1 MTPKVY
7 ILFILSLL
15 FMLEIQSTAQ
25 NADSISIQNR
35 LISLHPASIDIVP
48 ATVDDSLKNRI
59 NTISDT
65 TIVPQNPDENNLEH
79 KHLFEERV
87 SSVTDKVVGTVFK
100 PNDQLKADSLIK
112 VFDDS
117 PSFGI
122 YKDNYIIVGADLLR
136 HPDPDNSDAKFQ
148 ISVIQRLTNSVLPF
162 KTYLFLTYTQLAF
175 WDVFQESFPFRD
187 INFNPTVGLGKPL
200 IKGNRYLGDISI
212 QLEHESNGKDGD
224 ASRSWNKIS
233 FSGLFNINPHWSY
246 FTKLWI
252 PFVDGENN
260 PDLVN
265 YKGYGIMA
273 INYNQREK
281 YSLSLILNPR
291 SGGFGNMNMTF
302 NASYRLFKNENQ
314 YLFFEFY
321 NGYGEGL
328 LDYKEFHQ
336 RFRIGFVIKPTFR
349 FIY

>member
-1 MTPKVY
+1 MKTSIQII
-7 ILFILSLL
+7 ILVLCLSYFILQTS
-15 FMLEIQSTAQ
+15 AQ
-25 NADSISIQNR
+25 NADT
-35 LISLHPASIDIVP
+35 LIVSDTIESLSVYSVHSIDSL
-48 ATVDDSLKNRI
+48 SLKPNHPNHKKHMEEKASEVASNVVCKVFR
-59 NTISDT
+59 
-65 TIVPQNPDENNLEH
+65 PD
-79 KHLFEERV
+79 
-87 SSVTDKVVGTVFK
+87 S
-100 PNDQLKADSLIK
+100 QLKADSIIK

-122 YKDNYIIVGADLLR
+122 YKDNYIVLGTDLLK

-148 ISVIQRLTNSVLPF
+148 ISVMQRLTNSVLPLR
-162 KTYLFLTYTQLAF
+162 TYLFLTYTQLAF

-187 INFNPTVGLGKPL
+187 INFNPTLGLGKPL
-200 IKGNRYLGDISI
+200 VMNNRYLGDISL

-233 FSGLFNINPHWSY
+233 FSGVFNINRHWTY
-246 FTKLWI
+246 FSKLWI

-260 PDLVN
+260 RDIVQ
-265 YKGYGIMA
+265 YKGYGTFA
-273 INYNQREK
+273 INYNQRNK
-281 YSLSLILNPR
+281 YSLSFIVTPR
-291 SGGFGNMNMTF
+291 TGGFGSINMTF
-302 NASYRLFKNENQ
+302 NASYRLFKEDNQ

-321 NGYGEGL
+321 NGYGEGM

>member
-1 MTPKVY
+1 MKTSIQII
-7 ILFILSLL
+7 ILVLCLSYFILQTS
-15 FMLEIQSTAQ
+15 AQ
-25 NADSISIQNR
+25 NADT
-35 LISLHPASIDIVP
+35 LIVSDTIESLSVYSVHSIDSL
-48 ATVDDSLKNRI
+48 SLKPNHPNHKKHMEEKASEVASNVVCKVFR
-59 NTISDT
+59 
-65 TIVPQNPDENNLEH
+65 PD
-79 KHLFEERV
+79 
-87 SSVTDKVVGTVFK
+87 S
-100 PNDQLKADSLIK
+100 QLKADSIIK

-122 YKDNYIIVGADLLR
+122 YKDNYIVLGTDLFK

-148 ISVIQRLTNSVLPF
+148 ISVMQRLTNSVLPLR
-162 KTYLFLTYTQLAF
+162 TYLFLTYTQLAF

-187 INFNPTVGLGKPL
+187 INFNPTLGLGKPL
-200 IKGNRYLGDISI
+200 VMNNRYLGDISL

-233 FSGLFNINPHWSY
+233 FSGVFNINRHWTY
-246 FTKLWI
+246 FSKLWI

-260 PDLVN
+260 RDIVQ
-265 YKGYGIMA
+265 YKGYGTFA
-273 INYNQREK
+273 INYNQRNK
-281 YSLSLILNPR
+281 YSLSFIVTPR
-291 SGGFGNMNMTF
+291 TGGFGNINMTF
-302 NASYRLFKNENQ
+302 NASYRLFKEDNQ

-321 NGYGEGL
+321 NGYGEGM